1 MLTDTTKHKIADINT
16 LNFLNSNQD
25 NQGEKVFNCMGNV
38 LNDLADSYDKEF
50 ICSVPV

>member
-1 MLTDTTKHKIADINT
+1 MLTDTTKYKTADINK

-38 LNDLADSYDKEF
+38 LNDFVDSCDK
-50 ICSVPV
+50 VY